1 MPIHLLPR
9 IMKLPAV
16 FALLCAASLGS
27 AAQADPSV
35 VPIFVDG
42 RFPDERTLTVGDP
55 ENWLQAIVDLSGAS
69 ATGKVRISPDKFR
82 KEKDTFRAV
91 WAGEDRPGDVSIY
104 GGPVNLA
111 PRAGKSSLI
120 FDVKVH
126 TPPSQEVQLGMD
138 CGFPCRGQYNIG
150 SILRAVET
158 ERWTA
163 LPIPL
168 SCFKGQT
175 FDLAKITGAFLLGT
189 SGSMDVSITNIRIAP
204 TPAGLDECPAAQT
217 APATD
222 TALNPDFFYF
232 VKGEL
237 LGYRSIL
244 LGDPGKWAMPIEGLT
259 GKSASGKIRVEPD
272 TFVAQGDALNIS
284 WSKKDVKGELGIY
297 GQPINIAA
305 YKDVAALTFDVKV
318 KTRPKESV
326 LVGMDCGYPCRA
338 EYEIGMLLRKLK
350 PDTWTSF
357 PVPLNCLQSP
367 NFDLGKIN
375 GVFLISTS
383 GRLDLSI
390 ANIRLER
397 LPEGSNGCK

>member
-1 MPIHLLPR
+1 MNINFRQMLKYPLFSVLL
-9 IMKLPAV
+9 
-16 FALLCAASLGS
+16 AASLGL
-27 AAQADPSV
+27 ANTAPSSTF
-35 VPIFVDG
+35 PIFVEG
-42 RFPDERTLTVGDP
+42 RLSDERTLTVGDP
-55 ENWLQAIVDLSGAS
+55 QNWLQPINNLSGTS
-69 ATGKVRISPDKFR
+69 ATGKIRISPDKFR
-82 KEKDTFRAV
+82 ISNDTFRAI
-91 WAGEDRPGDVSIY
+91 WSGEDKQGDVSIY
-104 GGPVNLA
+104 GASINLA
-111 PRAGKSSLI
+111 SKLNNSSLI

-150 SILRAVET
+150 SILRSIET

-168 SCFKGQT
+168 SCFSGQT
-175 FDLAKITGAFLLGT
+175 FDLSKISGVFLLGT

-204 TPAGLDECPAAQT
+204 TPAGLDECPAASET
-217 APATD
+217 PAAEA
-222 TALNPDFFYF
+222 ALNPDFFYF

-237 LGYRSIL
+237 LGSRGIL
-244 LGDPGKWAMPIEGLT
+244 LGDPGKWAMSINGLS

-272 TFVAQGDALNIS
+272 NFVGQNDAINIS
-284 WSKKDVKGELGIY
+284 WSKKDMKGELGIY

-305 YKDVAALTFDVKV
+305 YRDVAALTFDVKV

-357 PVPLNCLQSP
+357 PVPLNCLKSS
-367 NFDLGKIN
+367 NFDLSKIN

-397 LPEGSNGCK
+397 LPEGSTGCK